1 MSKLKKTTRELLE
14 ILKQSNGI
22 DKYIEENKD
31 ELTDIDLCGYL
42 NALLKECG
50 LSKAEIFKRAN
61 LQQSY
66 GYHLFAGTK
75 TNPSR
80 NHLLQ
85 IAFGM
90 GLDLAK
96 TQQLLRAAGLSE
108 LYPRNKRDSI
118 IIYCI
123 NNRISTEECFE
134 MLEEN
139 GCDPIYSI

>member
-1 MSKLKKTTRELLE
+1 MRTLKKTTSQLWETLTNNN
-14 ILKQSNGI
+14 SI
-22 DKYIEENKD
+22 DKYIEENK
-31 ELTDIDLCGYL
+31 EEMIETDLCSYL
-42 NALLKECG
+42 NLLLESCKYTK
-50 LSKAEIFKRAN
+50 SEIFKRGN

-75 TNPSR
+75 NNPSR

-90 GLDLAK
+90 ELDLEK
-96 TQQLLRAAGLSE
+96 TQRLLRVCGLSE

-123 NNRISTEECFE
+123 NNGHSLEECFE
-134 MLEEN
+134 MLEKN
-139 GCDPIYSI
+139 NCDPIYSI